1 MSRANEL
8 GLYFTNEFGPDE
20 LEQPK
25 ILYSQK
31 EMKSLIQRKRVN
43 EIKEIISEGS
53 AHQKEMLIAIAKE
66 LVMDLD
72 SKTIQVIEDG
82 LKISITESDM

>member
-1 MSRANEL
+1 MNRANEL
-8 GLYFTNEFGPDE
+8 GLYFANESGPDE

-31 EMKSLIQRKRVN
+31 EIKSLLQRKRVN

-53 AHQKEMLIAIAKE
+53 SHQQQMLIVIAKE
-66 LVMDLD
+66 LIMDLD
-72 SKTIQVIEDG
+72 SKTIKIIEDG
-82 LKISITESDM
+82 LKVSITESDM